1 LERISFFR
9 ENLEI
14 SFLEENLEMSRRQ
27 EPYKLPHEFIE
38 SKKKGNR
45 NFLPISAKKEI
56 ESKKNWKNRYP
67 PLLDIRCI
75 F

>member
-38 SKKKGNR
+38 SKKKR
-45 NFLPISAKKEI
+45 K
-56 ESKKNWKNRYP
+56 
-67 PLLDIRCI
+67 
-75 F
+75 